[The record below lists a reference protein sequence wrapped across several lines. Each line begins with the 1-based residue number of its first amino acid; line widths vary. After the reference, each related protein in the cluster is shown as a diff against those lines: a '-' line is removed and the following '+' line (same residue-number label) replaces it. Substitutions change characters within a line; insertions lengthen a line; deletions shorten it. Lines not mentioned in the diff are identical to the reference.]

1 VNRHYGNKQCINIA
15 VGKSGRE
22 EPSLEIMMK
31 ESDEIY
37 FQELLNEFVDEINL
51 AYDEV

>member
-1 VNRHYGNKQCINIA
+1 
-15 VGKSGRE
+15 
-22 EPSLEIMMK
+22 MMK

-51 AYDEV
+51 AYDEVWQRWLS